1 MELISQAEGE
11 WVEFSGMW
19 LSTDQLLTG
28 SVRGGTQW
36 MLLYLG
42 LHRVRDEEVDHSGG
56 PGGWWKFPGCLS
68 RQQKLSC
75 RELQARG
82 AP

>member
-1 MELISQAEGE
+1 MELTSQAEGE

-19 LSTDQLLTG
+19 LSTDQFLTG

-42 LHRVRDEEVDHSGG
+42 LHRVRDEEVDHSSG
-56 PGGWWKFPGCLS
+56 PGGWRGFPGCLS